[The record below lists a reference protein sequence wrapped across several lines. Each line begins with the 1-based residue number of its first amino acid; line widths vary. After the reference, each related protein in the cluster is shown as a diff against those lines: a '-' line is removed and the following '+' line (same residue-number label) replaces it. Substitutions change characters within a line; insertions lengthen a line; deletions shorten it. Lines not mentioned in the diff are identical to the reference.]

1 MSQPFDLRGAL
12 SACPQW
18 RVLCLLAVLAAGLS
32 GCALQG
38 VASPTGDASRSGVMA
53 VPVPGEQALTPFS
66 IGVLKPDGA
75 PGWGKTALH
84 PTKPPTVYRIVSE
97 GGKPVLEAVSE
108 ASVSG
113 LAHPVNLQPGPET
126 AIEWTWRIDGTLPG
140 ADVSDRHADDS
151 PARLVLAFD
160 GDLSSLSQK
169 EQLFRERVKLFTG
182 QDLPYA
188 TLMYVWDNA
197 RAVGTVAAH
206 PHSER
211 IRKIVVESGEQG
223 VRSWRQYRRQIE
235 ADYRMAYG
243 EAPGRLVAVGVM
255 TDSDNT
261 RQKARCLYGDIRLM
275 AAPR

>member
-1 MSQPFDLRGAL
+1 MSLLFAMRGAL
-12 SACPQW
+12 PASPRC
-18 RVLCLLAVLAAGLS
+18 CLLAVLAGLLS
-32 GCALQG
+32 GCALPG
-38 VASPTGDASRSGVMA
+38 PVSPAGEPNRSA
-53 VPVPGEQALTPFS
+53 VRATPVPDGQALTPFS
-66 IGVLKPDGA
+66 AGVLAPEGA
-75 PGWGKTALH
+75 AGWGKTALH
-84 PTKPPTVYRIVSE
+84 PTKPPTVYRIVNE

-113 LAHPVNLQPGPET
+113 LAHPVDLQPGPDT
-126 AIEWTWRIDGTLPG
+126 VIEWTWRIDGTLPG

-182 QDLPYA
+182 QELPYA
-188 TLMYVWDNA
+188 TLMYVWDGSA
-197 RAVGTVAAH
+197 PVGEIVTN
-206 PHSER
+206 PRTDR

-243 EAPGRLVAVGVM
+243 KAPGRLVAVGVM

-275 AAPR
+275 TAPR

>member
-12 SACPQW
+12 SACLQW
-18 RVLCLLAVLAAGLS
+18 RVLSLLAVLAAGLS

-38 VASPTGDASRSGVMA
+38 AASSKGEASRSGVVA
-53 VPVPGEQALTPFS
+53 VPVPAEQALTPFS
-66 IGVLKPDGA
+66 IGVLKPEGA

-113 LAHPVNLQPGPET
+113 LAHPVNLQPGTET

-188 TLMYVWDNA
+188 TLMYVWDNS